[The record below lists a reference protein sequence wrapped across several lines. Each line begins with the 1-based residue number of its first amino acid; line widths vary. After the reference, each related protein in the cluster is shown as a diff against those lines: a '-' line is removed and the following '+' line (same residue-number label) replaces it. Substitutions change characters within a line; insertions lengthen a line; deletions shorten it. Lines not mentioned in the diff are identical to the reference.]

1 MKEQLKS
8 KLFWAKLL
16 LFVLAIVSSGGM
28 ALAEVIIGDNG
39 SDTDPN
45 DSKPLENATPDDT
58 GKGIDQ
64 QGQGLTGSA
73 VTDAELAEN
82 SLRLCCRYLGITTPI
97 MRSSQLDV
105 PATLSREK
113 RLIEICRRYH
123 ADRYINASGGQELY
137 SQNMFS
143 PYNIQLEFIHPLL
156 KPYRVR
162 GRNFMPGLSVLDAI
176 MCCGS
181 AFVAESLLDGY
192 AIVEAV

>member
-8 KLFWAKLL
+8 KLFWAKML

-73 VTDAELAEN
+73 TTDAGLAEN
-82 SLRLCCRYLGITTPI
+82 QVEDYVSKFKAYKYPMHTDFLRLAKELF
-97 MRSSQLDV
+97 
-105 PATLSREK
+105 
-113 RLIEICRRYH
+113 H
-123 ADRYINASGGQELY
+123 A
-137 SQNMFS
+137 
-143 PYNIQLEFIHPLL
+143 
-156 KPYRVR
+156 
-162 GRNFMPGLSVLDAI
+162 
-176 MCCGS
+176 
-181 AFVAESLLDGY
+181 
-192 AIVEAV
+192 